1 MTWHSGQHAGQIQRQ
16 PATAG
21 SRMGLLWGLLAS
33 GLLGGLLSGSV
44 GCSTMAGS
52 SLWKSPMNSGLLWG
66 NREER
71 ISASRQI
78 SRNGSEWAGRGASP
92 QAIAAFQDAI
102 RIWPADVRNYLELA
116 NQYTLQAEH
125 MSATETLQTGLRYD
139 QNNVELRLK
148 LAESLLMQGFGDAAR
163 EQVEAVLQVDR
174 QLAAA
179 WFLRARIHYQQGRYE
194 EALADAYQAEARQD
208 SGDELLE
215 LLCQIYFAQG
225 RPSRAWSMVQ
235 RLNSRYP
242 AGQRP
247 AKLLALEAEALYQM
261 NRKSEALQS
270 VQQWYH
276 AGGDQDPQCCVLLA
290 RFHQEL
296 MGEEQENGGGA
307 GPFAWLPLAEKIAAT
322 AHPGWGQDSHEQ
334 ATPLAALYPIQ
345 ERPKF
350 RPLAQ
355 ADTETWSLLR

>member
-1 MTWHSGQHAGQIQRQ
+1 MTRHSEQHAGQIRRW
-16 PATAG
+16 PAARG
-21 SRMGLLWGLLAS
+21 SRAGRWWPVIASLALCS
-33 GLLGGLLSGSV
+33 WS
-44 GCSTMAGS
+44 GCSTLPGS
-52 SLWKSPMNSGLLWG
+52 SAWQSSVQSGLLWG

-78 SRNGSEWAGRGASP
+78 SRNGSEWAGRGART
-92 QAIAAFQDAI
+92 QAIEAFQEAI

-116 NQYTLQAEH
+116 NQYTLQSEH
-125 MSATETLQTGLRYD
+125 LAATETLQTGLRYD
-139 QNNVELRLK
+139 QNNVEVRLK
-148 LAESLLMQGFGDAAR
+148 LAESLLVQGFGDAAR
-163 EQVEAVLQVDR
+163 EQVEAVLKVDR

-179 WFLRARIHYQQGRYE
+179 WFLRARIHYQQGRYD

-242 AGQRP
+242 VDKRP

-261 NRKSEALQS
+261 NRKSEALQT
-270 VQQWYH
+270 VQHWYH
-276 AGGDQDPQCCVLLA
+276 AGGDQDPQCRVLLA

-296 MGEEQENGGGA
+296 MGDEQHRSSEQS
-307 GPFAWLPLAEKIAAT
+307 PFDWLPLAEKIAPT
-322 AHPGWGQDSHEQ
+322 AHPGWGQESNEE

-350 RPLAQ
+350 RPLST
-355 ADTETWSLLR
+355 ADSEAWSLLR